1 MMMHD
6 VLLVEINLQ
15 QFCNNLSLLKKYAE
29 YSQSDLIQH
38 RSPRSAVQRM
48 IEYIWPTPHQPII
61 IISSSM
67 LTFLTYSWGAVWP
80 RDVSD
85 GGYRFIIGLI
95 TLLLLLLFLDFLP
108 ATTGCS
114 LYQ

>member
-38 RSPRSAVQRM
+38 RGPQCR
-48 IEYIWPTPHQPII
+48 E
-61 IISSSM
+61 
-67 LTFLTYSWGAVWP
+67 
-80 RDVSD
+80 
-85 GGYRFIIGLI
+85 
-95 TLLLLLLFLDFLP
+95 
-108 ATTGCS
+108 
-114 LYQ
+114 

>member
-38 RSPRSAVQRM
+38 RSAENDRIHLANTASAYHHHLQLNVDFSNLQLGSSLAPRR
-48 IEYIWPTPHQPII
+48 IRWW
-61 IISSSM
+61 
-67 LTFLTYSWGAVWP
+67 L
-80 RDVSD
+80 
-85 GGYRFIIGLI
+85 
-95 TLLLLLLFLDFLP
+95 
-108 ATTGCS
+108 S
-114 LYQ
+114 LYNWPYYSSITVVIS